1 MAFESMFRKASVAL
15 AAGAYAL
22 FVEAACLVQAQTPV
36 LAGSPPVESGAP
48 YVATTERI
56 VLHGVRFQAQSDR
69 IDKCSVPILDYAVQ
83 ILKRSPESLIYV
95 KVRAAQSGSQENSSH
110 NSTLTDRR
118 TQVVVSYFEQRG
130 ISATRL
136 VLLGSGSPRS
146 LKPTLDVVQLVLA
159 SRSDPGFGRF

>member
-36 LAGSPPVESGAP
+36 IAGLPPVWSGAP
-48 YVATTERI
+48 CIATAERI

-83 ILKRSPESLIYV
+83 ILKRSPESLIHV
-95 KVRAAQSGSQENSSH
+95 KVLDARDGSQENSIR
-110 NSTLTDRR
+110 NSTLANRR
-118 TQVVVSYFEQRG
+118 TRAVASYFEQRG
-130 ISATRL
+130 ISASRL
-136 VLLGSGSPRS
+136 VLLSSGSPGS
-146 LKPTLDVVQLVLA
+146 LKRNFEVVQLDLA
-159 SRSDPGFGRF
+159 S